1 MGQQALQTLYQTC
14 TAEDQAGQ
22 RSLETLLNCYC
33 REIAGPAGQI
43 SIGPT
48 FGQSDWPMA
57 LRAVLGQDSGKAMH
71 ILLPYTG
78 ERLLAAVDQASP
90 TGNYRYRSPFYHKS
104 PGRPWAPL
112 DWRLL
117 AALLLRDLAVQHDC
131 PFNEEL
137 MEQIRDSVAV
147 TGAILAEPPSPVPR
161 DALAAYLHSEQSLAF
176 GHPFHPAPKS
186 RQGFSSADIRR
197 YAPELRASFPLHYF
211 AVRREHWLQNSL
223 LPEPA
228 DALLAAQAPAG
239 LQRADDFALLPA
251 HPWQARYLLSQP
263 AVRTALDQDRLR
275 DLGPQGPAYFATSSI
290 RTVFHPDNP
299 YFYKCSLQVRITNC
313 VRKNAVYELEG
324 ALQVTRIMRALK
336 PRLAAQFPTL
346 RVLEEPA
353 YASVLLGGCENQ
365 SEREAAEGFGLILRQ
380 GLSPADTCSITPL
393 LAGALF
399 GNHTRGQARLAH
411 IFDRLAHKHTAP
423 REAVIEDWFSAYVE
437 QLLPPVLHCFFDHGI
452 VFEPHLQ
459 NVLLGLTEDWPSHVW
474 LRDFEGVKL
483 VTGRF
488 NAVSLD
494 AAEARVR
501 QALFY
506 SDDQGWN
513 RIAYC
518 LLVNNLGEAVAQLS
532 ALQPPLEQRLWRIV
546 GHQLRRYLAHYGN
559 PAAARRLNALLAGAP
574 FPAKANLI
582 NRFYKR
588 PDREAAYL
596 PLPSPLAYWG
606 DV

>member
-1 MGQQALQTLYQTC
+1 MGHQALQIFYQNC
-14 TAEDQAGQ
+14 SAEDQAGQ

-33 REIAGPAGQI
+33 REVASPAGQI
-43 SIGPT
+43 SIGPL
-48 FGQSDWPMA
+48 FGQGDWPMA
-57 LRAVLGQDSGKAMH
+57 LRTALGQGGGKAMH
-71 ILLPYTG
+71 ILLPRSG
-78 ERLLAAVDQASP
+78 ERLLVAVDQSSP

-112 DWRLL
+112 DWRTL
-117 AALLLRDLAVQHDC
+117 ATLLLRDLAEQNDV

-137 MEQIRDSVAV
+137 LEQIRDSVAV
-147 TGAILAEPPSPVPR
+147 TGAILAVPQPAMPC
-161 DALAAYLHSEQSLAF
+161 DTLAAYLDSEQSLAF

-186 RQGFSSADIRR
+186 RQGFSAADLQR

-223 LPEPA
+223 LPA
-228 DALLAAQAPAG
+228 STDALLATQAPAD
-239 LQRADDFALLPA
+239 LQADDDFALLPT

-263 AVRTALDQDRLR
+263 LVRTAIEQDRLR

-290 RTVFHPDNP
+290 RTLFHPDNL

-313 VRKNAVYELEG
+313 VRKNAIYELEG
-324 ALQVTRIMRALK
+324 ALQVTRIMQTVW

-353 YASVLLGGCENQ
+353 YASVRLGGHEDQ
-365 SEREAAEGFGLILRQ
+365 ADREAAEGFGLILRQ
-380 GLSPADTCSITPL
+380 GLDPADTATVTPL
-393 LAGALF
+393 LAGSLF
-399 GNHTRGQARLAH
+399 GNHTRGQARLAD
-411 IFDRLAHKHTAP
+411 IMDRLAKKQASP
-423 REAVIEDWFSAYVE
+423 REVVAEDWFSAYVQ

-459 NVLLGLTEDWPSHVW
+459 NVLLGLTEDWPSHIW

-483 VTGRF
+483 ITGRF
-488 NAVSLD
+488 NAISLD
-494 AAEARVR
+494 TVEARVR
-501 QALFY
+501 QGLFY

-518 LLVNNLGEAVAQLS
+518 LLVNNFCEAVAQLS
-532 ALQPPLEQRLWRIV
+532 VLHPSLEQRLWRIV
-546 GHQLRRYLAHYGN
+546 GHQLRHYLAQHGN
-559 PAAARRLNALLAGAP
+559 PNAARRINALLAGAP

-596 PLPSPLAYWG
+596 PLPSPLAYLG
-606 DV
+606 DI

>member
-1 MGQQALQTLYQTC
+1 MGNQALQTFYQTC
-14 TAEDQAGQ
+14 SAEDQAGQ

-33 REIAGPAGQI
+33 REVAGPAGQI
-43 SIGPT
+43 SIGPL
-48 FGQSDWPMA
+48 FGQGDWPMA
-57 LRAVLGQDSGKAMH
+57 LRMALGQGNGKAMH
-71 ILLPYTG
+71 ILLPQSG
-78 ERLLAAVDQASP
+78 ERLLVAVDQASP

-112 DWRLL
+112 EWRTL
-117 AALLLRDLAVQHDC
+117 AALLLRDLAAQDDV

-137 MEQIRDSVAV
+137 LEQIRDSVAV
-147 TGAILAEPPSPVPR
+147 TGAILAEPRPVVPG
-161 DALAAYLHSEQSLAF
+161 DALAAYLDSEQSLAF

-186 RQGFSSADIRR
+186 RQGFSAADVRR

-223 LPEPA
+223 LPA
-228 DALLAAQAPAG
+228 STDALLAAQAPAG
-239 LQRADDFALLPA
+239 LQADDDFALLPT
-251 HPWQARYLLSQP
+251 HPWQARYLLSLP
-263 AVRTALDQDRLR
+263 AVRAAIEQDRLR

-290 RTVFHPDNP
+290 RTLFHPDNP

-324 ALQVTRIMRALK
+324 ALQVTRILRAVWT
-336 PRLAAQFPTL
+336 RLAAQFPTL

-353 YASVLLGGCENQ
+353 YASVRLGNDETQ
-365 SEREAAEGFGLILRQ
+365 AEREAAEGFGLILRQ
-380 GLSPADTCSITPL
+380 GLDPTDTGAVTPL
-393 LAGALF
+393 LAGSLF
-399 GNHTRGQARLAH
+399 GNHTRGQARLAD
-411 IFDRLAHKHTAP
+411 IVDKLVQRQATPWNTVA
-423 REAVIEDWFSAYVE
+423 EDWFSAYVE

-459 NVLLGLTEDWPSHVW
+459 NVLLGLTGGWPGHVW

-483 VTGRF
+483 VAGRF

-494 AAEARVR
+494 AVDAKVR

-518 LLVNNLGEAVAQLS
+518 LLVNNFCEAVAQLS
-532 ALQPPLEQRLWRIV
+532 ALQPCLEPRLWRIV
-546 GHQLRRYLAHYGN
+546 GHQLRRYLAQHGN
-559 PAAARRLNALLAGAP
+559 PGAARRINALLAGAP
-574 FPAKANLI
+574 FPAKANLV

-588 PDREAAYL
+588 PDRDATYL
-596 PLPSPLAYWG
+596 PLPSPLAYLR
-606 DV
+606 DI

>member
-1 MGQQALQTLYQTC
+1 MGNQALQTFYQTC
-14 TAEDQAGQ
+14 SAEDQAGQ

-33 REIAGPAGQI
+33 REVAGPAGQI
-43 SIGPT
+43 SIGPL
-48 FGQSDWPMA
+48 FGQGDWPMA
-57 LRAVLGQDSGKAMH
+57 LRAALGQGGGKAMH
-71 ILLPYTG
+71 ILLPHSG
-78 ERLLAAVDQASP
+78 ERLLVLVGQASP
-90 TGNYRYRSPFYHKS
+90 TGNYRYHSPFYYKS

-112 DWRLL
+112 EWRTL
-117 AALLLRDLAVQHDC
+117 ATLLLRDLAVQNDI

-137 MEQIRDSVAV
+137 LEQIRDSVAV
-147 TGAILAEPPSPVPR
+147 TGAILAEPQPAAPS
-161 DALAAYLHSEQSLAF
+161 DALAAYVDSEQSLAF

-186 RQGFSSADIRR
+186 RQDFSAADLRC

-223 LPEPA
+223 LPEST

-239 LQRADDFALLPA
+239 LQADDDFALLPA
-251 HPWQARYLLSQP
+251 HPWQARYLLSLP
-263 AVRTALDQDRLR
+263 AVRAAIEQDRLR
-275 DLGPQGPAYFATSSI
+275 DLGSQGPAYFATSSI
-290 RTVFHPDNP
+290 RTLFHPDNP

-324 ALQVTRIMRALK
+324 ALQVTRIMQTLC

-353 YASVLLGGCENQ
+353 YASVRLSDNESQ
-365 SEREAAEGFGLILRQ
+365 AEREATEGFGLILRQ
-380 GLSPADTCSITPL
+380 GLDPIDTGTVTPL
-393 LAGALF
+393 LAGSLF
-399 GNHTRGQARLAH
+399 GNHTRGQARLSD
-411 IFDRLAHKHTAP
+411 ILDKLAQKQAAP
-423 REAVIEDWFSAYVE
+423 RDAVAEDWFSAYVE

-452 VFEPHLQ
+452 IFEPHLQ
-459 NVLLGLTEDWPSHVW
+459 NVLLGLTENWPSHIW

-494 AAEARVR
+494 AVDARVL

-518 LLVNNLGEAVAQLS
+518 LLVNNFCEAVAQLS
-532 ALQPPLEQRLWRIV
+532 VLHPSLEQRLWRIV
-546 GHQLRRYLAHYGN
+546 GHQLRRYLAHHGN
-559 PAAARRLNALLAGAP
+559 PNAARRINALLAGAP

-588 PDREAAYL
+588 PDRNATYL
-596 PLPSPLAYWG
+596 SLPSPLAYLG
-606 DV
+606 DI

>member
-1 MGQQALQTLYQTC
+1 MGQQALQVFYQAC
-14 TAEDQAGQ
+14 SAEDQAGQ

-33 REIAGPAGQI
+33 REVANPAGQI
-43 SIGPT
+43 SIGPL

-57 LRAVLGQDSGKAMH
+57 LRAALGQGGGKAMH
-71 ILLPYTG
+71 ILLPYSG
-78 ERLLAAVDQASP
+78 ERLLVAVDQSSP
-90 TGNYRYRSPFYHKS
+90 TGNYRYRSPFYLKS
-104 PGRPWAPL
+104 SGRPWAPL
-112 DWRLL
+112 DWRNL
-117 AALLLRDLAVQHDC
+117 ATLLLRDLASQYNV

-137 MEQIRDSVAV
+137 QEQIHDSVAV
-147 TGAILAEPPSPVPR
+147 TGAILAVPQPSAPR
-161 DALAAYLHSEQSLAF
+161 DALAAYLDSEQSLAF

-186 RQGFSSADIRR
+186 RQGFSAADLQR

-223 LPEPA
+223 QPEA
-228 DALLAAQAPAG
+228 TDALLAPQAPAG
-239 LQRADDFALLPA
+239 LQADDNFALLPV
-251 HPWQARYLLSQP
+251 HPWQARYLLSLP
-263 AVRTALDQDRLR
+263 IMHAALEQDRLR

-290 RTVFHPDNP
+290 RTLYHPDNP

-313 VRKNAVYELEG
+313 VRKNAIYELEG
-324 ALQVTRIMRALK
+324 ALQVTRIMRTIW

-353 YASVLLGGCENQ
+353 YASVRLDGNENQ
-365 SEREAAEGFGLILRQ
+365 AAREAAEGFGLILRQ
-380 GLSPADTCSITPL
+380 NLDPADTATVTPL
-393 LAGALF
+393 LAGSLF
-399 GNHTRGQARLAH
+399 GNHTRGQARLAEML
-411 IFDRLAHKHTAP
+411 DRLAQKQAAP
-423 REAVIEDWFSAYVE
+423 RATVAENWFSAYVE

-459 NVLLGLTEDWPSHVW
+459 NVLLGLTEDWPSHIW

-483 VTGRF
+483 VAGRYH
-488 NAVSLD
+488 AVSLD
-494 AAEARVR
+494 TVDARVR
-501 QALFY
+501 QGLFY

-518 LLVNNLGEAVAQLS
+518 LLVNNFCEAVAQLS
-532 ALQPPLEQRLWRIV
+532 VLHPSLELRLWRIV
-546 GHQLRRYLAHYGN
+546 GHQLRRYLTHHGN
-559 PAAARRLNALLAGAP
+559 PDAARRINALLAGAP

-588 PDREAAYL
+588 PDREATYL
-596 PLPSPLAYWG
+596 PLPSPLAYLG

>member
-1 MGQQALQTLYQTC
+1 MGHQALQIFYQNC
-14 TAEDQAGQ
+14 SAEDQAGQ

-33 REIAGPAGQI
+33 REVASPAGQI
-43 SIGPT
+43 SIGPL
-48 FGQSDWPMA
+48 FGQGDWPMA
-57 LRAVLGQDSGKAMH
+57 LRAVLGQGGGKAMH
-71 ILLPYTG
+71 ILLPHSG
-78 ERLLAAVDQASP
+78 ARLLVAVDQSSP

-104 PGRPWAPL
+104 PGRPWSPL
-112 DWRLL
+112 DWRTL
-117 AALLLRDLAVQHDC
+117 ATLLLRDLAAQHDV

-137 MEQIRDSVAV
+137 LEQIRDSVAV
-147 TGAILAEPPSPVPR
+147 TGAILAVPQPAMPR
-161 DALAAYLHSEQSLAF
+161 DTLAAYLDSEQSLAF

-186 RQGFSSADIRR
+186 RQGFSAADLQR

-223 LPEPA
+223 LPEST

-239 LQRADDFALLPA
+239 LQADDDFALLPT

-263 AVRTALDQDRLR
+263 LVRAAIEQDRLR

-290 RTVFHPDNP
+290 RTLFHPDNP

-324 ALQVTRIMRALK
+324 ALQVTRIIRAVW

-353 YASVLLGGCENQ
+353 YASVRLGGNEPQ
-365 SEREAAEGFGLILRQ
+365 ADREAAEGFGLILRQ
-380 GLSPADTCSITPL
+380 GLDPADTATVTPL
-393 LAGALF
+393 LAGSLF
-399 GNHTRGQARLAH
+399 GNHARGQARLADML
-411 IFDRLAHKHTAP
+411 DRLAQKQAAP
-423 REAVIEDWFSAYVE
+423 RESVAEDWFSAYVE

-459 NVLLGLTEDWPSHVW
+459 NVLLGLTEDWPSHIW

-488 NAVSLD
+488 NAVLLD
-494 AAEARVR
+494 SVEARVR
-501 QALFY
+501 QGLFY

-518 LLVNNLGEAVAQLS
+518 LLVNNFCEAVAQLS
-532 ALQPPLEQRLWRIV
+532 ALHPSLEQRLWRIV
-546 GHQLRRYLAHYGN
+546 GHQLRRYLAQHGN
-559 PAAARRLNALLAGAP
+559 PNAARRINALLAGAP

-588 PDREAAYL
+588 PDREATYL
-596 PLPSPLAYWG
+596 SLPSPLAYLG
-606 DV
+606 DI